1 MIEEVAP
8 RNQDVGDC
16 GENLENIRSV
26 LGIFKENFFSTFSP
40 RAERGCYVRE
50 M

>member
-1 MIEEVAP
+1 MKEAAP

-16 GENLENIRSV
+16 GENLEKDMQSV
-26 LGIFKENFFSTFSP
+26 LGIFKENFSP
-40 RAERGCYVRE
+40 RVRRGCYVRE